1 MKEVGD
7 KCQIQNSPQ
16 KAEEPQRALLSQTE
30 GEIIPS
36 AHGNR
41 NEQ

>member
-7 KCQIQNSPQ
+7 KCQIQNNSR

-30 GEIIPS
+30 GVIIPS
-36 AHGNR
+36 AQGNI